1 LALAHTA
8 FEDTYLMINDVDGV
22 DWADFLRYRMNDDI
36 NDRLSTEQS
45 WLLASKERFADL
57 MVGKTEFKRIQAE
70 RAKVDAE
77 QRRSELHKDVSGV
90 KRGKKH
96 KHKLGIKSLL
106 NPLRKSS
113 SKSPTASYGS
123 IK

>member
-1 LALAHTA
+1 
-8 FEDTYLMINDVDGV
+8 MINDVDGV

-45 WLLASKERFADL
+45 WLLSSKERFADL
-57 MVGKTEFKRIQAE
+57 MVGKTEFKRIQEE

-77 QRRSELHKDVSGV
+77 QRRSELHKDMNGG
-90 KRGKKH
+90 KRGKKHKH
-96 KHKLGIKSLL
+96 KHKLGIKSIF
-106 NPLRKSS
+106 NPLRKSTA
-113 SKSPTASYGS
+113 KSTTGSYGS